1 MARRDR
7 TTGLPRPRPRN
18 ANKSQGRFAF
28 GETAQ
33 IRAVWIAGGLLIALL
48 LGLLGYKWVNSQFIH
63 PNKTVLTVGEQKFSL
78 SYYTDRLFLS
88 AQANSGSGA
97 NVSILEQTLFTDL
110 ENEAISRI
118 IAEER
123 GITVTDEEITAEIAS
138 QLGVPVGGAGSSF
151 DTLYRQRL
159 RTVLMSDDAYRRY
172 TEAQVWVNKLKD
184 ALSEEIGD
192 KGELITIKGVVSAS
206 KEDADAVL
214 ARVKGGEDLGSVAQS
229 DSTDLTSR
237 QNNGVFDPE
246 PARLLP
252 DNVRAAIEGKPE
264 GSELLGP
271 IEVSGN
277 YWVFRIEKRDP
288 EGVYTETQKSQLAD
302 LALADA
308 VKDKRPQVNIKR
320 TINNDDYNWVNDHVG
335 K

>member
-18 ANKSQGRFAF
+18 ANKSQGRFSF

-48 LGLLGYKWVNSQFIH
+48 LGLLGYKWVNSQFLQ

-88 AQANSGSGA
+88 AQANSGSGS
-97 NVSILEQTLFTDL
+97 NISILEQTLFTDL
-110 ENEAISRI
+110 ETEAIARI

-123 GITVTDEEITAEIAS
+123 GITVSDEEVTAEIAA

-184 ALSEEIGD
+184 ALSSDIGD
-192 KGELITIKGVVSAS
+192 KGELITVRGVVSAS

-214 ARVKGGEDLGSVAQS
+214 ARVKAGEDLGSVAQT

-237 QNNGVFDPE
+237 QNDGLFDPE

-264 GSELLGP
+264 GSDLLGP
-271 IEVSGN
+271 VEVSGN

-288 EGVYTETQKSQLAD
+288 EGVYSETQKSQLAD